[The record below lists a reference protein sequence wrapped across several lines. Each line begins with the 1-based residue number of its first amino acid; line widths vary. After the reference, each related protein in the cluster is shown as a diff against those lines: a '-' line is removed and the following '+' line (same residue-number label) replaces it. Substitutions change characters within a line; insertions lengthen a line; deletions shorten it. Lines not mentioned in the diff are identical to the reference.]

1 MRCQPGARPPLPGRG
16 RQQAAVALGS
26 HRRSADHDGPSTLAH
41 PEQQPLVGGRGQATD
56 VPFNGH
62 DPVERG
68 DHHRGVQIAVPDV
81 QKPFEV
87 GVGCTHAG
95 GIRDDWPGLKL
106 TGQPTAWDDPAAAA
120 IGAIVGEYNRGVPRS
135 DLESVR
141 SLLRKLAPARP
152 RHHVVVVG
160 TNGKT
165 STATFLAR
173 LLAASGTRVGLYT
186 SPHIARWSER
196 VRIDGVAVDDR
207 ELIST
212 LARVDRVAAEI
223 RGASPDLRFFDLLTL
238 AAEDIFGRAL
248 VEIAIFE
255 AGIGGRLDATR
266 VLEPELA
273 VLTSVGDDHR
283 ELLGATR
290 EQILGE
296 KLAIASPGATVVVGA
311 LGPNLMAQ
319 AGAWAARE
327 GVKLVQVGEV
337 AGTDGE
343 LPRFQRRN
351 LALAQRAAEL
361 AEPMFALP
369 APRHLAEV
377 GVWGRFER
385 GELDG
390 VNYLADVGH
399 NQSAWVELLTELPRI
414 SPHRR
419 WIAVV
424 ALTAERQPAELAAA
438 LVGAPAVERVLATV
452 TPVRAARDPA
462 EIVAALGGKDAWPS
476 AEACE
481 TPAAAF
487 ERGLSVARGCDL
499 NLLVT
504 GSNYLVSEFLAWVAN
519 RTREPTSRSGG
530 PPLAAAR
537 PPGPPLGGA
546 LSDADVLIES
556 IRNDPVPV
564 EFVAQIRESLVRTLG
579 SGSSAE
585 PAYSA
590 LEAAGQMWWICIYLW
605 LLSAR
610 SRESI
615 DPLIAAV
622 TPAATSL
629 RASTP
634 GRRPVYVA
642 LLDPAGSLLQA
653 RLVRTRVEQPPVG
666 GQRPRPFPGHADPRF
681 PRL

>member
-1 MRCQPGARPPLPGRG
+1 
-16 RQQAAVALGS
+16 
-26 HRRSADHDGPSTLAH
+26 
-41 PEQQPLVGGRGQATD
+41 
-56 VPFNGH
+56 
-62 DPVERG
+62 
-68 DHHRGVQIAVPDV
+68 
-81 QKPFEV
+81 
-87 GVGCTHAG
+87 
-95 GIRDDWPGLKL
+95 LKL

-135 DLESVR
+135 DLASVR
-141 SLLRKLAPARP
+141 SLLRKLAPTRP

-165 STATFLAR
+165 STGTFLAR
-173 LLAASGTRVGLYT
+173 LLAASGTCVGLYT

-196 VRIDGVAVDDR
+196 VRIDGVAVDDG

-212 LARVDRVAAEI
+212 LARVDRAAAEI

-238 AAEDIFGRAL
+238 AAEDIFGRAG
-248 VEIAIFE
+248 VEIAVFE

-283 ELLGATR
+283 ELLGTTP
-290 EQILGE
+290 EQILRE
-296 KLAIASPGATVVVGA
+296 KLAIASSGATVVVGA
-311 LGPNLMAQ
+311 LGPKLIAL
-319 AGAWAARE
+319 ASAWAARE
-327 GVKLVQVGEV
+327 GVRLVQVGDA
-337 AGTDGE
+337 AGADDE

-361 AEPMFALP
+361 AESMFSLP
-369 APRHLAEV
+369 APRQLAEL

-390 VNYLADVGH
+390 VSYLADVGH
-399 NQSAWVELLTELPRI
+399 NPSAWEELLTELPRI
-414 SPHRR
+414 SPDRR

-438 LVGAPAVERVLATV
+438 LAGAPAVARVLATV

-462 EIVAALGGKDAWPS
+462 EIVAALGREELWPS

-481 TPAAAF
+481 TPAVAF

-499 NLLVT
+499 DLLVT
-504 GSNYLVSEFLAWVAN
+504 GSNYLVSEFLAWVAD
-519 RTREPTSRSGG
+519 RTREQMSREG

-537 PPGPPLGGA
+537 PEGTALGGT
-546 LSDADVLIES
+546 LSGADVLIES

-590 LEAAGQMWWICIYLW
+590 LEAAGQMWWMCIYLW

-622 TPAATSL
+622 IPTATSL

-634 GRRPVYVA
+634 ERRPVYVA

-653 RLVRTRVEQPPVG
+653 RLVRTRVEQPPVL
-666 GQRPRPFPGHADPRF
+666 GQRPRPFPGQADPRF